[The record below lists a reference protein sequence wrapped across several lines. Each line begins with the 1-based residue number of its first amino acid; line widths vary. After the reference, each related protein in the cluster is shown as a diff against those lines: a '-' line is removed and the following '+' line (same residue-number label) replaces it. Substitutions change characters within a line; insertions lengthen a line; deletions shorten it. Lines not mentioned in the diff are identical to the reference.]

1 MSDWFPGGAEWD
13 ECNFELAPV
22 QEGAESLKRAQ
33 QAKHDATVNT
43 EEARRRLR
51 IQQEDEEDNK
61 YRRRITK

>member
-1 MSDWFPGGAEWD
+1 MNHEEADMPGS
-13 ECNFELAPV
+13 V
-22 QEGAESLKRAQ
+22 QEDAEPLKRAQ
-33 QAKHDATVNT
+33 QAMHDATVDT

>member
-1 MSDWFPGGAEWD
+1 MNHEETDMPGT
-13 ECNFELAPV
+13 V
-22 QEGAESLKRAQ
+22 QKGIKSPERTQRTA
-33 QAKHDATVNT
+33 HDTTVDT

>member
-1 MSDWFPGGAEWD
+1 MNHEETDMPGA
-13 ECNFELAPV
+13 V
-22 QEGAESLKRAQ
+22 QEDVESPERTQ
-33 QAKHDATVNT
+33 QTMHDTTADT

>member
-1 MSDWFPGGAEWD
+1 MSQKET
-13 ECNFELAPV
+13 EILETV
-22 QEGAESLKRAQ
+22 QKDAESPEHAHQ
-33 QAKHDATVNT
+33 TKHDATADT